1 MQKTQHQIAIT
12 SLKFDIQEQL
22 SWAIRSKVGALT

>member
-1 MQKTQHQIAIT
+1 MQNTAHHDAIT
-12 SLKFDIQEQL
+12 SLKFDTQEQL